1 MATVAGQTDAWAL
14 RLRAL
19 LLPLLFLETAG
30 SQLQVTTA
38 PSSTARVGSG
48 ALLQCRFDI
57 GGPVALNSLQVTWY
71 FWEEK
76 VAWYDQGS
84 RKALHKAS
92 LPSEKELQSGDASL
106 SLAAVTV
113 PDGGLYRCVV
123 GYGTQ
128 QHKGE
133 TTLHLLAAPM
143 ISIPRKPAVADAET
157 SLLCHMW
164 GFFPKDVDVVW
175 MRDGQVLKGS
185 TLSSPQRNPDGTFNL
200 TLTYTF
206 TPTLSDAG
214 SIFSC
219 HIRHK
224 ALEQPIQEDVS
235 LDILAGDRTGA
246 VVGAVLGILL
256 GAGAAAAAAIY
267 FWRKRKKA
275 WHPHPL
281 DLGEVSHLQALVSGH
296 PWTLRA

>member
-1 MATVAGQTDAWAL
+1 M
-14 RLRAL
+14 AL
-19 LLPLLFLETAG
+19 LLSPLFPAPRG

-38 PSSTARVGSG
+38 PSSTACVGLG
-48 ALLQCRFDI
+48 ALLQCRFDV
-57 GGPVALNSLQVTWY
+57 GGPVALDSLQVTWY

-76 VAWYDQGS
+76 VAWYDQGR
-84 RKALHKAS
+84 RKALRGAN

-113 PDGGLYRCVV
+113 PNEGLYRCVV
-123 GYGTQ
+123 GYKAQ

-133 TTLHLLAAPM
+133 TTLHLLAAPT

-157 SLLCHMW
+157 SLLCHV
-164 GFFPKDVDVVW
+164 GRFFPKDVDVAW
-175 MRDGQVLKGS
+175 LRDGQVLKGF
-185 TLSSPQRNPDGTFNL
+185 TRSSPHRNADGTFNL

-206 TPTLSDAG
+206 TPTHNDAG
-214 SIFSC
+214 NIFSC
-219 HIRHK
+219 HVHHA
-224 ALEQPIQEDVS
+224 ALEQPIQEDVT

-267 FWRKRKKA
+267 FWRNRKKGFIL
-275 WHPHPL
+275 WFST
-281 DLGEVSHLQALVSGH
+281 LGSVDNS
-296 PWTLRA
+296 TR